1 MPTPRLGSILL
12 GSADP
17 ERLRAWYTDA
27 FAPVLQP
34 SGFLDFD
41 GFDVLVDGRD
51 DVAATT
57 AEPGRVILNF
67 EVPNAREVAAHLD
80 GLGVSWVV
88 PLEERK
94 DGLFAT
100 LKDPDGNYV
109 QIIELNAAYRAAS
122 RGGSGLL
129 AGSVAF
135 NGFSVDDIPAAQKF
149 YGETLGIP
157 VTEEYGML
165 NLQLAGNRHILIY
178 PKPDHQPA
186 TYTMLNFPV
195 DDIDEAVAWLRER
208 GVEMEKFDGVD
219 DDGVFRKGGPLIA
232 WFRDPAGNIMSVI
245 KE

>member
-1 MPTPRLGSILL
+1 MATSRLGSILL

-17 ERLRAWYTDA
+17 ERLLAWYRTA
-27 FAPVLQP
+27 FDPVLLP
-34 SGFLDFD
+34 SGFIDFD

-67 EVPNAREVAAHLD
+67 EVPDARKVAAHLD
-80 GLGVSWVV
+80 EIGVTWIA

-94 DGLFAT
+94 DGLFGT
-100 LKDPDGNYV
+100 LADPDGNYV
-109 QIIELNAAYRAAS
+109 QVIELNAAYRAAA

-135 NGFSVDDIPAAQKF
+135 NGFSVDDIPRAEKF
-149 YGETLGIP
+149 YRDTLGIP

-165 NLQLAGNRHILIY
+165 HLQLAGHRQVLVY
-178 PKPDHQPA
+178 PKADHQPA

-195 DDIDEAVAWLRER
+195 DDIDEAVEWLRGR
-208 GVEMEKFDGVD
+208 GVELEKFDGVD
-219 DDGVFRKGGPLIA
+219 DDGVFRQGGPLIA
-232 WFRDPAGNIMSVI
+232 WFRDPAGNILSVI

>member
-1 MPTPRLGSILL
+1 MSTPRLGSILL
-12 GSADP
+12 GSSDP
-17 ERLRAWYTDA
+17 ERLRAWYIEA
-27 FAPVLQP
+27 FEPLQQP

-41 GFDVLVDGRD
+41 GFDVLVDSRD

-57 AEPGRVILNF
+57 VEPGRVILNF
-67 EVPNAREVAAHLD
+67 EVTDARRAAAHLD
-80 GLGVSWVV
+80 GMGVSWVA

-94 DGLFAT
+94 DGLFGT
-100 LKDPDGNYV
+100 LLDPDGNYV
-109 QIIELNAAYRAAS
+109 QIIELNAEYLAAA
-122 RGGSGLL
+122 RGGSGML

-135 NGFSVDDIPAAQKF
+135 NGFSVDDIPRAQEF
-149 YGETLGIP
+149 YRDTLGIP

-165 NLQLAGNRHILIY
+165 HLHVGGNREILVY
-178 PKPDHQPA
+178 PKPDHKPA

-195 DDIDEAVAWLRER
+195 DDIDAAVAWLRER